1 MESSKQDKKTLDSM
15 GDLVYLEE
23 MDDGLQEGVRVG
35 QLEGREFGARKGFEV
50 GQEVGF
56 YLGVSLLWLSLLQ
69 RQPSP
74 AKNPARAIKHFRDVC
89 RLIHQFPL
97 TNDHSVDFL
106 AQLDKIRAKARLALV
121 SVGSNQRPSASKPAH
136 SKITY

>member
-1 MESSKQDKKTLDSM
+1 MEPLKQNKGTMDVM

-23 MDDGLQEGVRVG
+23 MDDGLREGVRAG

-50 GQEVGF
+50 GREVGF

-74 AKNPARAIKHFRDVC
+74 AKNPVRAIKHFRDVC
-89 RLIHQFPL
+89 RLIYQFPL
-97 TNDHSVDFL
+97 TNDHNVDFL
-106 AQLDKIRAKARLALV
+106 GQLDKIRAKARLALV
-121 SVGSNQRPSASKPAH
+121 SVGSNQRTPTSKPAH
-136 SKITY
+136 SNIAY